1 MSSENKR
8 QLRTGRVGVAELTAL
23 LTIYTAT
30 DVFLSYP
37 ARVAAETATSAWM
50 IPLVSGA
57 VVLAAFLIMHACMR
71 RFPDHDILQLADR
84 FLTPYVALPLTLLF
98 VAFLFLQTAL
108 TMREFTET
116 VVTTVLPATPAV
128 LIALLLLLV
137 SLYYAHKGL
146 EGLTR
151 VAVLLSVVF
160 AVGLA
165 ALLLLPMTWFDARL
179 LLPFVGRGIAPTLYY
194 GVLNSSMFL
203 NVLMLAVTYKS
214 VRNQQHFLRAGT
226 VSIVVTAVLMSLVV
240 VVYLGTFGSAPTGRT
255 PFPLY
260 QLARL
265 IYVGRFVQRMEAVFV
280 FLWVAAAVVKMG
292 CGLWFTAYLYAAAFR
307 MPVYRPLLYAIAL
320 SLFII
325 SFLPPDLMTV
335 QALSSQYVERY
346 GWIVTV
352 AIPVS
357 IVATAYIIDRVKQAS
372 SQRRARG
379 AREVPE

>member
-1 MSSENKR
+1 MASENKR

-50 IPLVSGA
+50 IPLVSGTI
-57 VVLAAFLIMHACMR
+57 VLAAFLIMHACMR
-71 RFPDHDILQLADR
+71 GFPDHDILQLADR
-84 FLTPYVALPLTLLF
+84 FLTPYVAVPLALLL
-98 VAFLFLQTAL
+98 VAFLFFQTAL

-116 VVTTVLPATPAV
+116 VVTTVLPTTPAV
-128 LIALLLLLV
+128 LVALTFLLV
-137 SLYYAHKGL
+137 ALYYAHKGL

-151 VAVLLSVVF
+151 VAILLAAVF
-160 AVGLA
+160 AVGIA
-165 ALLLLPMTWFDARL
+165 ALLLLPMTWFDSRL
-179 LLPFVGRGIAPTLYY
+179 LLPLAGRGVASTLYY
-194 GVLNSSMFL
+194 GAVNSSMFL

-214 VRNQQHFLRAGT
+214 VRNQEHFLRAGT
-226 VSIVVTAVLMSLVV
+226 VSIIVTAVLMSLVV

-265 IYVGRFVQRMEAVFV
+265 IYVGRFIQRLEAVFV
-280 FLWVAAAVVKMG
+280 FLWVAAAVLKMG

-325 SFLPPDLMTV
+325 SFLPPDLVTV
-335 QALSSQYVERY
+335 QTLSARYVERF

-352 AIPVS
+352 AVPVA
-357 IVATAYIIDRVKQAS
+357 IVAAAYSIDRVKQA
-372 SQRRARG
+372 RAKRG
-379 AREVPE
+379 SRNAGGVQE